1 MNKATENF
9 SSVKLISINFF
20 TRKIYVQNKHKKNKK
35 KTKLIKPK
43 LSVTLNQLKPV
54 SPAILFL
61 GSYH

>member
-1 MNKATENF
+1 MFK
-9 SSVKLISINFF
+9 IN
-20 TRKIYVQNKHKKNKK
+20 TKRTK